1 MSMFVRTTI
10 LSALA
15 AAGLGLA
22 ASAGAESVQPAGQQ
36 GCVSPP
42 GMNYMICNG
51 QRVPKP
57 TRSYVKP
64 DGTKVEEQ
72 ESRGGCR
79 EIRERRPDGSTLLKT
94 DCGAKPS

>member
-10 LSALA
+10 ASALV
-15 AAGLGLA
+15 AAGLGFAALPGS
-22 ASAGAESVQPAGQQ
+22 ASAQPTGQ

-57 TRSYVKP
+57 GNRIATA
-64 DGTKVEEQ
+64 DGGWREESKQ
-72 ESRGGCR
+72 GNCIVVREKTATGEFKESRRC
-79 EIRERRPDGSTLLKT
+79 D
-94 DCGAKPS
+94 

>member
-10 LSALA
+10 ASALV

-22 ASAGAESVQPAGQQ
+22 GLSASASAQPASQ

-57 TRSYVKP
+57 GNRVATA
-64 DGTKVEEQ
+64 DGGWREESKQ
-72 ESRGGCR
+72 GNCIVVREKTATGEFKESRRC
-79 EIRERRPDGSTLLKT
+79 D
-94 DCGAKPS
+94 

>member
-1 MSMFVRTTI
+1 MRSFMPATI
-10 LSALA
+10 ATAIA

-22 ASAGAESVQPAGQQ
+22 APDVASAQRAGNQ

-57 TRSYVKP
+57 GNRVATA
-64 DGTKVEEQ
+64 DGGWREESKQ
-72 ESRGGCR
+72 GNCIVVREKTANGEFKESRRC
-79 EIRERRPDGSTLLKT
+79 D
-94 DCGAKPS
+94 

>member
-1 MSMFVRTTI
+1 MSMFVRTTFAT
-10 LSALA
+10 ALV

-22 ASAGAESVQPAGQQ
+22 ALPASASSQPAGGQ

-57 TRSYVKP
+57 GNRVATAGGGWR
-64 DGTKVEEQ
+64 EESKQ
-72 ESRGGCR
+72 GNCIVVREKTANGEFKESRRC
-79 EIRERRPDGSTLLKT
+79 D
-94 DCGAKPS
+94 

>member
-1 MSMFVRTTI
+1 MSMPVRTTI
-10 LSALA
+10 LTALA

-22 ASAGAESVQPAGQQ
+22 ASAGAESMQPAGQQ

-57 TRSYVKP
+57 GNRVATANGGWR
-64 DGTKVEEQ
+64 EESKQ
-72 ESRGGCR
+72 GNCIVVREKTASGEFKESRRC
-79 EIRERRPDGSTLLKT
+79 D
-94 DCGAKPS
+94 